1 MNNLPL
7 DIQENIYKRL
17 PPKDRVKLKL
27 VLPKTSARIYK
38 PKIER
43 KLAVVN
49 NYINKNKVHIKD
61 KTKLIPLNI
70 MSFIKDNQN
79 DNFIKKLGNE
89 IDIYIDDKDDSKDI
103 NKFLDD
109 IQKRKIKDVF
119 KYEVKNLQLE
129 SFNKLIIEKIYSY
142 ANIETFEE
150 LYKHPDI
157 IDLFNDEN
165 NVTSFIFGLINH
177 QNKELLEHIMTSDK
191 YEWINIGKLYINRPT
206 ICSIFASNQNQIKE
220 ILKYFDISLDSK
232 LQILEK
238 AEENLY
244 EDTALL
250 VQKYI

>member
-79 DNFIKKLGNE
+79 DNFIKKLGNFLMFTVESKISGTQTLCACVDQGLPTSE
-89 IDIYIDDKDDSKDI
+89 I
-103 NKFLDD
+103 
-109 IQKRKIKDVF
+109 
-119 KYEVKNLQLE
+119 
-129 SFNKLIIEKIYSY
+129 
-142 ANIETFEE
+142 EE
-150 LYKHPDI
+150 CP
-157 IDLFNDEN
+157 
-165 NVTSFIFGLINH
+165 
-177 QNKELLEHIMTSDK
+177 
-191 YEWINIGKLYINRPT
+191 
-206 ICSIFASNQNQIKE
+206 C
-220 ILKYFDISLDSK
+220 
-232 LQILEK
+232 
-238 AEENLY
+238 
-244 EDTALL
+244 
-250 VQKYI
+250 

>member
-89 IDIYIDDKDDSKDI
+89 IDIYIDDKDESKDI

-109 IQKRKIKDVF
+109 IQKNKIKDVF
-119 KYEVKNLQLE
+119 KYEVKNSQLE
-129 SFNKLIIEKIYSY
+129 NFNKLIIEKIYSY

-177 QNKELLEHIMTSDK
+177 RRKKILEHIMTSNK
-191 YEWINIGKLYINRPT
+191 YEWTNVGKIYFNRPT
-206 ICSIFASNQNQIKE
+206 ICSIFASSQDQIQE
-220 ILKYFDISLDSK
+220 ILKYFDISLDCK
-232 LQILEK
+232 LTILER